1 MGYIHS
7 SETASSWKNL
17 EIFFKILMPD
27 SHPYP
32 RCSDLA
38 GMEYEWHI
46 GIFFFSPVNSN
57 MWQNMG
63 TTKYVKER
71 IDLSVMEWE
80 NTWPVA

>member
-1 MGYIHS
+1 MGYIHG

-46 GIFFFSPVNSN
+46 GIFSFL
-57 MWQNMG
+57 QLILICG
-63 TTKYVKER
+63 K
-71 IDLSVMEWE
+71 IWE
-80 NTWPVA
+80 PQSMSRRELISL

>member
-1 MGYIHS
+1 MGYIHG

-17 EIFFKILMPD
+17 EIFFKILMPN

-46 GIFFFSPVNSN
+46 GIFPFL
-57 MWQNMG
+57 QLILICG
-63 TTKYVKER
+63 K
-71 IDLSVMEWE
+71 IWE
-80 NTWPVA
+80 PQSMSRRELIFL